1 MLAGHG
7 ARPSY
12 PFFWSILVKVSNPSS
27 KIRSIPSNQFA
38 TVLLVDRVIVHQ
50 LGNPTPQQDTTGSAQ
65 KRKSPHRVKHR
76 NLAQRFLD
84 EHDAWMV
91 SI

>member
-1 MLAGHG
+1 MPIGHV
-7 ARPSY
+7 AHPPY
-12 PFFWSILVKVSNPSS
+12 LFFYVILVKGN
-27 KIRSIPSNQFA
+27 KIISRIRGIPSNQFA

-50 LGNPTPQQDTTGSAQ
+50 LGNPTPQQNATGSAQ
-65 KRKSPHRVKHR
+65 KRKSPHRIEHR

-84 EHDAWMV
+84 EHHARMV